1 MKKASILALI
11 LVLTATLFAGCGNNG
26 KNPTSTNPTTKPMT
40 TNTTVAELPL
50 PTKPGTT
57 DPASG
62 NATDP
67 SSTGM
72 PGRSVRPSAKAPR
85 Y

>member
-1 MKKASILALI
+1 MKKASLMALI
-11 LVLTATLFAGCGNNG
+11 LVLTATLFAGCRNTGNTATG
-26 KNPTSTNPTTKPMT
+26 TNPTTKPMT
-40 TNTTVAELPL
+40 TTTTVAELPL

-72 PGRSVRPSAKAPR
+72 PGKSIRPSAKAPR